1 MNNVLQ
7 MGDGWYEIVTLF
19 LVYIIFII
27 GSCVEFINYVSYQK
41 YTYFSE
47 TK

>member
-1 MNNVLQ
+1 MDPHLPSEWIYIYLLVHVLQ

-27 GSCVEFINYVSYQK
+27 GSCV
-41 YTYFSE
+41 
-47 TK
+47 